1 MTQETKQSL
10 GGKKRAESLTG
21 KQRKEIASK
30 AAIARWAED
39 SNLPKAEYR
48 GEIVIGDLH
57 IPCAVLDN
65 GKRVVSENGITNA
78 LLGSRSGA
86 SKRLKKAS
94 EAGGAHLPLFLAP
107 GQLKPFISDE
117 LINGPLKQIVYK
129 DGRKKVVGYGAEILP
144 AVCDVWLKAREAGKL
159 QTQQKQKALKA
170 EVLMRGLAHIGV
182 IALVDEATG
191 YQDFRDREALQK
203 ILEEF
208 IAKELQPWV
217 KTFPDDYY
225 ENLFR
230 LKGWNYKPLDTSR
243 PGVVGKYTN
252 NLIYERL
259 APGVLEELQKLNP
272 KNKSGRRKH
281 KLFQNLT
288 PEKGHPK
295 LKEHISNIIV
305 LMKVN
310 DDWRTFMGM
319 ADKALPKYMDGRQ
332 LRLFAPQNQDNGKII
347 SGLKD
352 VSNSQQKLSA
362 D

>member
-1 MTQETKQSL
+1 MTQETIQSL
-10 GGKKRAESLTG
+10 GGKKRAEILSE
-21 KQRKEIASK
+21 KQRKKIASI
-30 AAIARWAED
+30 AAKTRWAED
-39 SNLPKAEYR
+39 ANLPKAEYR
-48 GEIVIGDLH
+48 GEIAIGSLR
-57 IPCAVLDN
+57 IPCAVLSN

-94 EAGGAHLPLFLAP
+94 EADGEHLPLFLAP
-107 GQLKPFISDE
+107 GQLKPFITNE
-117 LINGPLKQIVYK
+117 LINGPLKQIAYR
-129 DGRKKVVGYGAEILP
+129 DGRKKVIGYGAEILP
-144 AVCDVWLKAREAGKL
+144 VVCDVWLKAREAGQL
-159 QTQQKQKALKA
+159 LPQQKQKALKA
-170 EVLMRGLAHIGV
+170 EILMRGLAHIGV

-191 YQDFRDREALQK
+191 YQNYRDRQALQK

-230 LKGWNYKPLDTSR
+230 LKAWTYKPLDTSR

-259 APGVLEELQKLNP
+259 APGVLQELQKLTP
-272 KNKSGRRKH
+272 KNESGRRRH
-281 KLFQNLT
+281 KYFQKLT

-310 DDWRTFMGM
+310 DDWHTFMTM
-319 ADKALPKYMDGRQ
+319 VNKALPKYMDGRQ
-332 LRLFAPQNQDNGKII
+332 LRLFAPRDRDDNDLAIETN
-347 SGLKD
+347 D
-352 VSNSQQKLSA
+352 

>member
-10 GGKKRAESLTG
+10 GGRKRAESLTQR
-21 KQRKEIASK
+21 QRKEIASK
-30 AAIARWAED
+30 AAMARWEED
-39 SNLPKAEYR
+39 SSLPKAEYK

-94 EAGGAHLPLFLAP
+94 QADGGAPLPLFLAP
-107 GQLKPFISDE
+107 GQLKPFISKE
-117 LINGPLKQIVYK
+117 LINGPLKHVVYK
-129 DGRKKVVGYGAEILP
+129 EGRKKVLGYGAEILP
-144 AVCDVWLKAREAGKL
+144 SVCDVWLKARGAGAL
-159 QTQQKQKALKA
+159 QKQQKQKAVKA
-170 EVLMRGLAHIGV
+170 EILMRGLAHIGV

-191 YQDFRDREALQK
+191 YQDFRTRKALQE
-203 ILEEF
+203 ILEKF
-208 IAKELQPWV
+208 IAKELHPWV

-259 APGVLEELQKLNP
+259 APGVLEELQRITPRNG
-272 KNKSGRRKH
+272 SGRRKH
-281 KLFQNLT
+281 KYFQKLT
-288 PEKGHPK
+288 PETGHPK
-295 LKEHISNIIV
+295 LKEHISNIVV
-305 LMKVN
+305 LMRVN
-310 DDWRTFMGM
+310 DDWRTFMDM

-332 LRLFAPQNQDNGKII
+332 LRLFAPQDTDNKKIVNDE
-347 SGLKD
+347 KE
-352 VSNSQQKLSA
+352 
-362 D
+362 

>member
-1 MTQETKQSL
+1 MEQETKQSL
-10 GGKKRAESLTG
+10 GGKKRAESLTEW
-21 KQRKEIASK
+21 QRKEIASK
-30 AAIARWAED
+30 AAVARWTED
-39 SNLPKAEYR
+39 ANLPKAEYG
-48 GEIVIGDLH
+48 GEIVIGNLR

-65 GKRVVSENGITNA
+65 GKRVVSENGITTA

-94 EAGGAHLPLFLAP
+94 EADGAPLPIFLAP
-107 GQLKPFISDE
+107 GQLKPFISNE

-144 AVCDVWLKAREAGKL
+144 AVCDVWLKAREAGAL
-159 QTQQKQKALKA
+159 QNQQKQKALKA
-170 EVLMRGLAHIGV
+170 EILMRGLAHIGV

-191 YQDFRDREALQK
+191 YQDFRDRQALQQ

-230 LKGWNYKPLDTSR
+230 LKAWNYKPLDTSR
-243 PGVVGKYTN
+243 PGVVGRYTN

-259 APGVLEELQKLNP
+259 APGVLKELKRITP
-272 KNKSGRRKH
+272 KNTSGRRKH
-281 KLFQNLT
+281 KFFQKLT
-288 PEKGHPK
+288 PETGHPK
-295 LKEHISNIIV
+295 LKEHISNIVV

-310 DDWRTFMGM
+310 DDWEVFMGM
-319 ADKALPKYMDGRQ
+319 VDKALPKYMDGRQ
-332 LRLFAPQNQDNGKII
+332 LRLFSPQVQD
-347 SGLKD
+347 D
-352 VSNSQQKLSA
+352 EKLVIEKPG
-362 D
+362 